1 LVLVADDDELVRW
14 CAAERLREQGYSVA
28 VAASAREALRG
39 GRDAAVALLDA
50 DLPDV
55 DGLAVA
61 EHLRRRQPRCAV
73 VLMTADP
80 TPELRRRAREMGVA
94 RVLEKPFSLEDL
106 VEGIHEALEHTPGAP
121 RPRPN
126 PPAEHDEGGEGAWR
140 TEAPRGH

>member
-1 LVLVADDDELVRW
+1 MVLVADDDELVRW

-39 GRDAAVALLDA
+39 CRDAAVALLDD
-50 DLPDV
+50 DLPGV

-61 EHLRRRQPRCAV
+61 ERLHRRRPGCAV

-80 TPELRRRAREMGVA
+80 TPELRRRAREKGVT
-94 RVLEKPFSLEDL
+94 RVLGKPFTLENL
-106 VEGIHEALEHTPGAP
+106 VEAIHEALEHTAGAP

-126 PPAEHDEGGEGAWR
+126 APAERHEGCEEAWR
-140 TEAPRGH
+140 TEASRGH